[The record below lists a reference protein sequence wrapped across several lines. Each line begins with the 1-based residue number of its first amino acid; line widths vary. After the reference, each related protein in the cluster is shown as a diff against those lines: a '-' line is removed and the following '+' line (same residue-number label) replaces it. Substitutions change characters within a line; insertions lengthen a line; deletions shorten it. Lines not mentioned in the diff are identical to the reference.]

1 MNTNTITTKTKLSY
15 AAGGLGKNLAY
26 GFVASYTLYYYNT
39 ILGISASFVGVLL
52 MVARIFD
59 AFNDPL
65 MGVVVAK
72 TKSRHG
78 RYKPWIL
85 SGAILNALVLYA
97 MFDVPDVLTGGGLKA
112 YVVVTYFLC
121 GITYTLSDIPY
132 WSVIPAITRAGTER
146 ESLTVFA
153 RTCSGFGAALPTVLT
168 MSLLPL
174 LGGGT
179 DTGHYR
185 KGFGI
190 LALVVA
196 IFYVVTSII
205 TVRNLPNDELCEP
218 RDSSVK
224 ELLNALLKNDQALN
238 LAAIII
244 LFNSAI
250 YMTTNLLLYVFQ
262 YDVGDESLYT
272 CFMVVSG
279 LVQFATM
286 TIFYPFFRK
295 KFSNRRIFQAACLVG
310 ILGYLGMTALIFG
323 KTMTLAKLLLPGA
336 LISFANGIGYVL
348 TTVFVADAV
357 DYGEAQTG
365 QREDS
370 VVSSLQT
377 LMVKL
382 ATSVASF
389 VAGIGID
396 LAGIDTDAAVQ
407 TAAAKTSLRTL
418 FAIPSLLLMTAA
430 LLILLHKKEIGA
442 ER

>member
-1 MNTNTITTKTKLSY
+1 MNITAKTKFTY
-15 AAGGLGKNLAY
+15 AIGGLGKNLAY

-59 AFNDPL
+59 AFNDPF

-72 TKSRHG
+72 TRSRYG
-78 RYKPWIL
+78 RYRPWIL
-85 SGAILNALVLYA
+85 TGAVLNAFILYA
-97 MFDVPDVLTGGGLKA
+97 MFAVPHSLSGNSLKT
-112 YVVVTYFLC
+112 YVTITYFLC

-132 WSVIPAITRAGTER
+132 WSVIPAITKAGTER

-153 RTCSGFGAALPTVLT
+153 RTFSGFGAALPTVLT
-168 MSLLPL
+168 MSLLPI

-179 DTGHYR
+179 DTEHYR
-185 KGFGI
+185 KGFAM
-190 LALVVA
+190 LAFAIA
-196 IFYVVTSII
+196 IFYVVTTII
-205 TVRNLPNDELCEP
+205 TVRSLPSDELHEP
-218 RDSSVK
+218 HDASIRD
-224 ELLNALLKNDQALN
+224 LLNALLKNDQALN

-250 YMTTNLLLYVFQ
+250 YMTTNLLLYMFQ
-262 YDVGDESLYT
+262 YDIGDESQYT
-272 CFMVVSG
+272 IFMVFSG
-279 LVQFATM
+279 LIQFAAM
-286 TIFYPFFRK
+286 TVLYPFFRK
-295 KFSNRRIFQAACLVG
+295 RFSNRQIFFTACIAG
-310 ILGYLGMTALIFG
+310 ILGYVGMTGLIFG
-323 KTMTLAKLLLPGA
+323 KALTLTKMLLPGA
-336 LISFANGIGYVL
+336 LISLTNGIGYVL

-357 DYGEAQTG
+357 DYGESMTG

-382 ATSVASF
+382 ATSIASF

-396 LAGIDTDAAVQ
+396 LTGINVAAETQ
-407 TAAAKTSLRTL
+407 TTAAKTALRTL
-418 FAIPSLLLMTAA
+418 FAVPSLLLMTAA
-430 LLILLHKKEIGA
+430 LLIFIHKKTIGA